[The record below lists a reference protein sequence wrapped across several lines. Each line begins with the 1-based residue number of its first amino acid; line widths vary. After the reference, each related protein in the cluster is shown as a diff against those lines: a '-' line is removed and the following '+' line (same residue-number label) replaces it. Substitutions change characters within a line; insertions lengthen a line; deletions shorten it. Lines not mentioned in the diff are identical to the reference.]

1 MLEATSSIGRIKDLR
16 RTPTR
21 GDALRLR
28 GADYFVTATGPN
40 STTFVCAAEIFP
52 FRRRTTPDG
61 IAAAAGKL
69 GDFFGVFLF
78 RILRAAMGSS
88 RRKRLRR
95 SSAFSGDRDADDV
108 AGKVGKGLEELKV
121 EAA

>member
-1 MLEATSSIGRIKDLR
+1 V
-16 RTPTR
+16 TR
-21 GDALRLR
+21 SVFGDA
-28 GADYFVTATGPN
+28 DHFFTAIGPN

-52 FRRRTTPDG
+52 FRRRTAADG

-78 RILRAAMGSS
+78 RILRAGMGSS
-88 RRKRLRR
+88 RRKLLRR
-95 SSAFSGDRDADDV
+95 SSAFSGDRDPDDV
-108 AGKVGKGLEELKV
+108 AGKIGKGLEELNPEV